1 MIDSPSEP
9 QAPAPVAPKNL
20 PANIVPLAALCL
32 LGFAGLVVSCLWLAG
47 LADGASF
54 KDLGISSAMTLAASL
69 LWQLVEKQRGR
80 RGESIHPV
88 AWVAFP
94 FSILLFLGQTPFL
107 ARAVYPPIQD
117 FFLRDGQVETR
128 YVERPGGLKLEISF
142 PRPLAGVQGDL
153 RINSTYLPR
162 DCFKEEAGLI
172 KWPRTKTLSISV
184 PEILARIGEK
194 KIDSIS
200 VNLGAVGS
208 GETVKKMPGRLLYA
222 DGQRVEPQ
230 TLQPRE
236 R

>member
-9 QAPAPVAPKNL
+9 QAPVPVAPKNL

-69 LWQLVEKQRGR
+69 LWQLVEKQRVR
-80 RGESIHPV
+80 RGESILPV

-107 ARAVYPPIQD
+107 ARAVYPPIQN
-117 FFLRDGQVETR
+117 FFLRDGQGETR
-128 YVERPGGLKLEISF
+128 YVERPDGLKLEISF
-142 PRPLAGVQGDL
+142 PKPLAGVQGDL
-153 RINSTYLPR
+153 RINSTYLPLY
-162 DCFKEEAGLI
+162 CFKEEAGLI

-194 KIDSIS
+194 KINSIR
-200 VNLGAVGS
+200 VNLRAVFY
-208 GETVKKMPGRLLYA
+208 PAL
-222 DGQRVEPQ
+222 
-230 TLQPRE
+230 
-236 R
+236 